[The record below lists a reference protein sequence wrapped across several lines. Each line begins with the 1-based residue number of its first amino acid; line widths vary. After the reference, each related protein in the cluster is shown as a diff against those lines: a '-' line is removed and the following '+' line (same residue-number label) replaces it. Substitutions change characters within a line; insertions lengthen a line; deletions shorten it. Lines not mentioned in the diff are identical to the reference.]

1 MKKIFSTTL
10 FFLVLFSSV
19 SSFAADEK
27 SASKNFGK
35 TVAEHASGDLKE
47 TFLSWPVFVIAGG
60 GVAAGILAQYDTDI
74 SSHFQKKHMGG
85 VDKVT
90 KFIGEPYVFD
100 TAALAFWGASAIAKD
115 KKLSVTGESMV
126 EALIFTEAFTGGLKL
141 MFGRERPSGG
151 GYSFPSGHAARTF
164 AVATVL
170 ETQYGPFVGV
180 PAYLAAGLIS
190 FARVDAHEHFASDVL
205 FGAALGSAIG
215 WGTAVFHEKKDP
227 ALFVT
232 PMAGAVN
239 GVMISYNF

>member
-1 MKKIFSTTL
+1 MKKIFATTL
-10 FFLVLFSSV
+10 ALFLFFSSA
-19 SSFAADEK
+19 SSFAADAK
-27 SASKNFGK
+27 PASENFGK
-35 TVAEHASGDLKE
+35 KIAEHAGGDLRE
-47 TFLSWPVFVIAGG
+47 TFFSWPVFVIAGG
-60 GVAAGILAQYDTDI
+60 AVASGIVAQFDSDI
-74 SSHFQKKHMGG
+74 SSHFQNKRMGG

-115 KKLSVTGESMV
+115 KKLSATGETMF
-126 EALIFTEAFTGGLKL
+126 EALLFTEAFTGGLKL

-170 ETQYGPFVGV
+170 ETQYGPIVGV

-190 FARVDAHEHFASDVL
+190 FARIDAHEHFASDVL

-215 WGTAVFHEKKDP
+215 WGTAMFHEKKDP
-227 ALFVT
+227 ALFVA
-232 PMAGAVN
+232 PMIGASN
-239 GVMISYNF
+239 GVMLSCNF